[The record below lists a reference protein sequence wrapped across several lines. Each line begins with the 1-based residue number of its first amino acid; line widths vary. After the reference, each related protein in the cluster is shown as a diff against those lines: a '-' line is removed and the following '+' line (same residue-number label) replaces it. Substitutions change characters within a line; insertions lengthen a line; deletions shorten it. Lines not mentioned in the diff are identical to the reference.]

1 MTRNAKQGIIQTI
14 FNATSSG
21 FGNCMNSG
29 PNIKNTTIGIKP
41 RMRNKSDNLKMCF
54 LVFVITNDFNELLV
68 KTLHIREEI
77 DYK

>member
-1 MTRNAKQGIIQTI
+1 MTKNAKQGIIQVI

-21 FGNCMNSG
+21 LGNCMNSG

-41 RMRNKSDNLKMCF
+41 RMRNKSDNLKIRF
-54 LVFVITNDFNELLV
+54 LAFFITNDFNELLV
-68 KTLHIREEI
+68 KTLHIRDEI